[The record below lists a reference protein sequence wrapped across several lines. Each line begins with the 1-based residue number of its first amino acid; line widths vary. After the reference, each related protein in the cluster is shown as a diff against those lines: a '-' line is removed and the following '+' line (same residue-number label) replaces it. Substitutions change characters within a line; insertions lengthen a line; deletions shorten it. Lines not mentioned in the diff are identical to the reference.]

1 MNFMETI
8 KSAKNSR
15 VKAWQKLQTKKGR
28 QASET
33 YLLDGWHLVQE
44 AIQHDG
50 KLHAVMGTTEQLAE
64 HQEELPL
71 GVPVFEITNDIAKK
85 LSDLVTPQGIF
96 AEVSLPS
103 ATREPQFIHDGAW
116 LFLDAIQDPGNV
128 GTMVRTADAAGFS
141 GVVFGHGSVDPYSPK
156 ALRAM
161 QGSQF
166 HLTTTTGNLA
176 DWTASFTQNG
186 MNVYGTQL
194 DPEAADVFTVPAQTQ
209 FALIMGNEG
218 QGMQPELAK
227 MTTKN
232 LYIPISGQAES
243 LNVAV
248 AAGIAMFALK
258 AR

>member
-50 KLHAVMGTTEQLAE
+50 KLHAVMGTAEQLAE

-71 GVPVFEITNDIAKK
+71 GVPVFEITDDIAKK

-128 GTMVRTADAAGFS
+128 GTMVRTADAAGFT

-176 DWTASFTQNG
+176 DSIIYTKWYERLWHAIRSRSCRCLYCASADTICFN
-186 MNVYGTQL
+186 YG
-194 DPEAADVFTVPAQTQ
+194 E
-209 FALIMGNEG
+209 
-218 QGMQPELAK
+218 
-227 MTTKN
+227 
-232 LYIPISGQAES
+232 
-243 LNVAV
+243 
-248 AAGIAMFALK
+248 
-258 AR
+258 

>member
-1 MNFMETI
+1 METI

-71 GVPVFEITNDIAKK
+71 GVPVFEITDDIAKK

-128 GTMVRTADAAGFS
+128 GTMVRTADAVGFS

>member
-1 MNFMETI
+1 
-8 KSAKNSR
+8 
-15 VKAWQKLQTKKGR
+15 
-28 QASET
+28 
-33 YLLDGWHLVQE
+33 
-44 AIQHDG
+44 
-50 KLHAVMGTTEQLAE
+50 
-64 HQEELPL
+64 
-71 GVPVFEITNDIAKK
+71 
-85 LSDLVTPQGIF
+85 
-96 AEVSLPS
+96 
-103 ATREPQFIHDGAW
+103 
-116 LFLDAIQDPGNV
+116 
-128 GTMVRTADAAGFS
+128 
-141 GVVFGHGSVDPYSPK
+141 
-156 ALRAM
+156 M

>member
-1 MNFMETI
+1 MTLMETI
-8 KSAKNSR
+8 TSVQNGR
-15 VKAWQKLQTKKGR
+15 VKSWQKLQTKKGR
-28 QASET
+28 QASKT

-50 KLHAVMGTTEQLAE
+50 KLHAIMATPEQLAE
-64 HQEELPL
+64 HQDDLPL
-71 GVPVFEITNDIAKK
+71 GVPVFEITADIAKK

-96 AEVSLPS
+96 AEVSL
-103 ATREPQFIHDGAW
+103 
-116 LFLDAIQDPGNV
+116 FLDAIQDPGNV
-128 GTMVRTADAAGFS
+128 GTMIRTADAAGFA
-141 GVVFGHGSVDPYSPK
+141 GVVFGDGSVDPYSPK

-166 HLTTTTGNLA
+166 HMTLTTGNLQE
-176 DWTASFTQNG
+176 WTAAFTQND

-194 DPEAADVFTVPAQTQ
+194 DPEAADLFTIPAQTQ

-218 QGMQPELAK
+218 QGMNHELAK

-243 LNVAV
+243 LNVGV

>member
-1 MNFMETI
+1 METI
-8 KSAKNSR
+8 TSLQNNR

-28 QASET
+28 QASKT

-44 AIQHDG
+44 ALQANA
-50 KLHAVMGTTEQLAE
+50 KLHAIIGTPEQLAE
-64 HQEELPL
+64 HEEDLPQ
-71 GVPVFEITNDIAKK
+71 GVPVFEVMPDIAKK

-96 AEVSLPS
+96 AEVTLPT
-103 ATREPQFIHDGAW
+103 AKREPEFIHDGAW
-116 LFLDAIQDPGNV
+116 LFLDAIQDPGNI
-128 GTMVRTADAAGFS
+128 GTMVRTADAAGFA
-141 GVVFGHGSVDPYSPK
+141 GVVFGEGSVDPYSPK

-166 HLTTTTGNLA
+166 HLELTTGNLQ
-176 DWTASFTQNG
+176 DWTAAFTQNG

-194 DPEAADVFTVPAQTQ
+194 DPEAVDLFAVDPQTQ
-209 FALIMGNEG
+209 FGLILGNEG
-218 QGMQPELAK
+218 QGMDAELAK
-227 MTTKN
+227 MTTQN
-232 LYIPISGQAES
+232 LYIPLSGQAES

>member
-1 MNFMETI
+1 METI
-8 KSAKNSR
+8 TSVQNSR
-15 VKAWQKLQTKKGR
+15 VKSWQKLQTKKGR
-28 QASET
+28 QASKT

-44 AIQHDG
+44 AIQHEG
-50 KLHAVMGTTEQLAE
+50 KLHAIMATPEQLAE
-64 HQEELPL
+64 HQEALPL
-71 GVPVFEITNDIAKK
+71 GVPVFEITADIAKK

-96 AEVSLPS
+96 AEVSLPT
-103 ATREPQFIHDGAW
+103 ATREPRFIHDGAW
-116 LFLDAIQDPGNV
+116 LFLDAIQDPGNI
-128 GTMVRTADAAGFS
+128 GTMVRTADAAGFA
-141 GVVFGHGSVDPYSPK
+141 GVVFGNGSVDPYSPK

-166 HLTTTTGNLA
+166 HMTLTTGDLQ
-176 DWTASFTQNG
+176 DWTAAFTQNDI
-186 MNVYGTQL
+186 NVYGTQL
-194 DPEAADVFTVPAQTQ
+194 DPEAADLFTIPAQSQ

-218 QGMQPELAK
+218 QGMAADLAK

-232 LYIPISGQAES
+232 LYIPLTGDAES